1 MNRYASRLVDHNHTV
16 RLRYDTDGLCCYWRF
31 MSMQRVADDIA
42 VLDNGMHVLAR
53 LAVDDDLP
61 SLDGGAVVLAGPV
74 AELGSE
80 DIEDL
85 ASTPALLAERVVGEM
100 IRGNAA
106 KAV

>member
-1 MNRYASRLVDHNHTV
+1 
-16 RLRYDTDGLCCYWRF
+16 
-31 MSMQRVADDIA
+31 MQRVADDIA

-61 SLDGGAVVLAGPV
+61 SLNRGAVVLAGPV

-80 DIEDL
+80 DVEDL

-100 IRGNAA
+100 IGGNTA

>member
-1 MNRYASRLVDHNHTV
+1 MSFCPHNLYNRVVVVSSGRVNRHAGRLVDHNHAV
-16 RLRYDTDGLCCYWRF
+16 RLRYDTDRLCCYWRF

-61 SLDGGAVVLAGPV
+61 SLNRGAVVLAGPV

-80 DIEDL
+80 
-85 ASTPALLAERVVGEM
+85 
-100 IRGNAA
+100 
-106 KAV
+106 